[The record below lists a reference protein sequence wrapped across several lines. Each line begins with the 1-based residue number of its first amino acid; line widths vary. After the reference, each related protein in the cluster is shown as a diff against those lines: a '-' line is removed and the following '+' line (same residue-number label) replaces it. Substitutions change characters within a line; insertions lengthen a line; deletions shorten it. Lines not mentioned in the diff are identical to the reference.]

1 MWNLR
6 NNCDIFPGDPQ
17 SSQSLC
23 DRKQMPIGHNFDKE
37 RFVSIEQNKS
47 LMFAG
52 PDKVRT

>member
-6 NNCDIFPGDPQ
+6 NKCDIFPGDPQ
-17 SSQSLC
+17 SSQPLC

-37 RFVSIEQNKS
+37 RFVSIEQNNS